1 MTTARKYYLTGG
13 ILVLLILVARVP
25 SWRGSSEN
33 MPSDIRCALALG
45 GKAGPEMTLST
56 GFHYE
61 FLRKAEEA
69 SGGNMEI
76 CLAQPGK
83 DLADSLLA
91 GNIDIAVVR
100 AGSPVSRHKKL
111 RTSRTLP
118 DSVVWVYAKGGP
130 LGDAA
135 VEFLILSVESRKDYS
150 KMIDRFVP
158 TYDPFARRRSSRK
171 YLSGSPYDNII
182 KDHSKT
188 LGWDWRLLM
197 AVIWQESRFRIES
210 RSHKGAEGLM
220 QLMPLTA
227 KHMGVDDDLL
237 DPEKN
242 IEAGVKYLLRQQK
255 ALSAEAESPR
265 ELSRMTLA
273 AYNAGEG
280 RVRDCLRLA
289 KAKGMKCRS
298 WSELKS
304 VMATLADGEMF
315 TLDSVT
321 VSLSPWSSRETVNYV
336 ERIDSLYSAFCA
348 IVP

>member
-1 MTTARKYYLTGG
+1 
-13 ILVLLILVARVP
+13 
-25 SWRGSSEN
+25 
-33 MPSDIRCALALG
+33 
-45 GKAGPEMTLST
+45 
-56 GFHYE
+56 
-61 FLRKAEEA
+61 
-69 SGGNMEI
+69 
-76 CLAQPGK
+76 
-83 DLADSLLA
+83 
-91 GNIDIAVVR
+91 
-100 AGSPVSRHKKL
+100 
-111 RTSRTLP
+111 
-118 DSVVWVYAKGGP
+118 
-130 LGDAA
+130 
-135 VEFLILSVESRKDYS
+135 
-150 KMIDRFVP
+150 
-158 TYDPFARRRSSRK
+158 
-171 YLSGSPYDNII
+171 
-182 KDHSKT
+182 
-188 LGWDWRLLM
+188 M

-210 RSHKGAEGLM
+210 RSYKGAEGLM

-227 KHMGVDDDLL
+227 KHMGADDDLL

-255 ALSAEAESPR
+255 VLSTEAESPR

-304 VMATLADGEMF
+304 VMAMLADGESF

-321 VSLSPWSSRETVNYV
+321 VSLSPSSSRETVNYV